1 MVTLVVVSFSVAVVC
16 IATTFPP
23 LAAAAVLLVPDPPGT
38 AIAVLVVA
46 ATSVSLAAAEWLC
59 CTIPPP
65 GKGATV
71 EDNVVTGWW
80 ESDILG
86 LTVNKRSER
95 FQKNK
100 NGNLTANQESGRLL
114 FQESTYLHLLI

>member
-1 MVTLVVVSFSVAVVC
+1 MVALVVSFSVAVVC

-23 LAAAAVLLVPDPPGT
+23 LATAAVLLVPDPPGT
-38 AIAVLVVA
+38 AIAVLVLA
-46 ATSVSLAAAEWLC
+46 ATSVSLEDADWLC

-71 EDNVVTGWW
+71 EDTVVTGWW

-86 LTVNKRSER
+86 LRVNKRSER